1 MAVFDVVKYPNPI
14 LRQICMPVLSFD
26 AALVRFIQDM
36 FETMDAAD
44 GIGLA
49 APQVGRSEQILVVGY
64 KQKRFVL
71 INPTLEFLG
80 KSVSTR
86 EEGCLSLPKL
96 LVDVTR
102 PKTIRVKA
110 QNMEGNF
117 FEFKEKGMIA
127 TIIQHEY
134 DHLNGVLI
142 IDHGTPRENKSIE
155 EEL

>member
-14 LRQICMPVLSFD
+14 LREVCAPVLSFD
-26 AALVRFIQDM
+26 AALFRFVQDM
-36 FETMDAAD
+36 FETMDAAE

-49 APQVGRSEQILVVGY
+49 APQVGRAEQILVVGY

-71 INPTLEFLG
+71 INPIVTPLG
-80 KSVSTR
+80 KGVSTR

-102 PKTIRVKA
+102 PKAVEVKA
-110 QNMEGNF
+110 QDLEGNVLQ
-117 FEFKEKGMIA
+117 FKEKGMIA
-127 TIIQHEY
+127 TIIQHEF

-142 IDHGTPRENKSIE
+142 IDHGVPRDAYSE
-155 EEL
+155 